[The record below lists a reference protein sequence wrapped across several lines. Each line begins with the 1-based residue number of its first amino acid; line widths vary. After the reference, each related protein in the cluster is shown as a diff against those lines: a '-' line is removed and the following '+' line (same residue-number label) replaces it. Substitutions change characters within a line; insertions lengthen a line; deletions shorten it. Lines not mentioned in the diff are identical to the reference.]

1 MDILLLD
8 DHLMTLN
15 GYESFLNPEE
25 NNFYKVSNCKDFH
38 EWLCKDLNVDMAIID
53 HDLPPYFEKNLLNG
67 ADCAL
72 LLKKLKPNCKLVVIT
87 AHDEAMFLYN
97 LNRKV
102 QTDALI
108 SKIDFDENLVHD
120 LLNIEPGYPYYSH
133 QIKQAIIS
141 INKKTT
147 LLDPLNREILMYL
160 SQGFKTNQLD
170 AFIPL
175 TKSGI
180 QKKISKMLQ
189 DFNVKDYQELIQFLK
204 KDHLL

>member
-1 MDILLLD
+1 MKILLLD
-8 DHLMTLN
+8 DHLMTLD
-15 GYESFLNPEE
+15 GYILYLYPEK
-25 NNFYKVSNCKDFH
+25 NTFYKVTNCKTFY
-38 EWLCKDLNVDMAIID
+38 EWLSKDYDIDMAIID
-53 HDLPPYFEKNLLNG
+53 HDLPPDLERNLHNG

-72 LLKKLKPNCKLVVIT
+72 LLKQLKPNCKVVLIT

-102 QTDALI
+102 QPDALI
-108 SKIDFDENLVHD
+108 SKIDFNEDLVRD
-120 LLNIEPGYPYYSH
+120 LLNNETCFPYYSH

-141 INKKTT
+141 INKRTT

-189 DFNVKDYQELIQFLK
+189 DFNVKDYQELIQTLK
-204 KDHLL
+204 KDNLL